1 MVPTEE
7 NSRAQTKVGTH
18 VKLEGEEEAE
28 EEKEKEKEEE
38 EEEEKEEEEDISEW
52 SSNVPAC
59 QQDGAELVRV
69 RAGAGWFD
77 SSANDTVGMHSQS
90 GARAHN
96 HTVDDDNPA
105 DVEIPAIGGGRVF
118 SRKLSKIDLEI
129 PHSLADDLA
138 RGEITIHDVLHAKAP
153 SDPANAP
160 GELFWDNDSPYSR
173 MVQVLFCACV
183 RVCVCVCVYGVATNW

>member
-1 MVPTEE
+1 MAPTEE

-28 EEKEKEKEEE
+28 EEEEKEEE
-38 EEEEKEEEEDISEW
+38 KEKEKEEEEDISEW
-52 SSNVPAC
+52 SSNVPAL
-59 QQDGAELVRV
+59 QQDGTELVRV
-69 RAGAGWFD
+69 RAGAGWVD
-77 SSANDTVGMHSQS
+77 SSANDTIGMHSQL
-90 GARAHN
+90 GARAHK
-96 HTVDDDNPA
+96 HTVDDDNSA

-138 RGEITIHDVLHAKAP
+138 RGELTIHDVLHAKAP
-153 SDPANAP
+153 SDPANGP
-160 GELFWDNDSPYSR
+160 GELFWDNENPYSR

-183 RVCVCVCVYGVATNW
+183 RVCVCVRVWGGYD